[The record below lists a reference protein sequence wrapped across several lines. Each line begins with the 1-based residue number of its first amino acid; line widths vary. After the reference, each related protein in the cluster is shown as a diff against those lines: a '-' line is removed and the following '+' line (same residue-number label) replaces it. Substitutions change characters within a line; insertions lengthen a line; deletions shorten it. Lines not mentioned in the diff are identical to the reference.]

1 MRPTKSPSASP
12 SRASSA
18 KPPAGA
24 ALRQPRRGHGRA
36 TLADVAAAAG
46 VTAITVS
53 RYLREPQRVAADT
66 AAGIA
71 TALRQTG
78 YLPNKQAGVLASA
91 TNMAPGG
98 ARMVAALIP
107 SIANSIFAETV
118 QGLADALQGSGCELL
133 LGSTGYSIER
143 EEEQLRALLGWF
155 PSALI
160 VTGRRHSP
168 GALALLRQAQA
179 RGTPVI
185 EIWDHHPEPG
195 AESFTQIGFDH
206 EQVGRAM
213 AEHLIERGY
222 RTLAYI
228 DSGVAED
235 FRAHERGDGFLAAA
249 KRRRVPARRIT
260 APAGEAIG
268 AGRAAFDSL
277 LDSRGASSVRAAAFA
292 NDHIACGAL
301 LEARRRGLALP
312 QDLALLGFG
321 DFALG
326 QQLDPP
332 LSTVHTPRFEI
343 GQAAARALLK
353 ALHSGQAA
361 ADERLPW
368 TLIARGSS

>member
-1 MRPTKSPSASP
+1 V
-12 SRASSA
+12 
-18 KPPAGA
+18 
-24 ALRQPRRGHGRA
+24 RQPRRGHGRT

-53 RYLREPQRVAADT
+53 RYLREPHRVAPET
-66 AAGIA
+66 ASAVA
-71 TALRQTG
+71 AALHQTG

-91 TNMAPGG
+91 ASATPGS

-133 LGSTGYSIER
+133 LASTGYSVER

-155 PSALI
+155 PSALVI
-160 VTGRRHSP
+160 TGRRHTP

-222 RTLAYI
+222 RSLAYV

-235 FRAHERGDGFLAAA
+235 FRAHERGDGFVAAA
-249 KRRRVPARRIT
+249 RRRRVPARRVT

-268 AGRAAFDSL
+268 AGRQALAAL
-277 LDSRGASSVRAAAFA
+277 LGADGQPKVRAAAFA
-292 NDHIACGAL
+292 NDHLACGAL
-301 LEARRRGLALP
+301 LEAHSRGLAVP
-312 QDLALLGFG
+312 RDLALLGFG
-321 DFALG
+321 DFSLG
-326 QQLDPP
+326 RQLDPL

-343 GQAAARALLK
+343 GQAAARALLR
-353 ALHSGQAA
+353 ALSSGGSAP
-361 ADERLPW
+361 DERLPW
-368 TLIARGSS
+368 TLLCRGSS

>member
-1 MRPTKSPSASP
+1 MRQA
-12 SRASSA
+12 
-18 KPPAGA
+18 
-24 ALRQPRRGHGRA
+24 RRGHGRT

-53 RYLREPQRVAADT
+53 RYLREPHRVAPET
-66 AAGIA
+66 ASAVA
-71 TALRQTG
+71 AALHQTG

-91 TNMAPGG
+91 ASATPGS

-133 LGSTGYSIER
+133 LASTGYSVER

-155 PSALI
+155 PSALVI
-160 VTGRRHSP
+160 TGRRHTP

-185 EIWDHHPEPG
+185 EIWDHHPEVG
-195 AESFTQIGFDH
+195 AERFTQIGFDH

-222 RTLAYI
+222 RSLAYV

-235 FRAHERGDGFLAAA
+235 FRAHERGDGFVAAA
-249 KRRRVPARRIT
+249 RRRRVPARRVT

-268 AGRAAFDSL
+268 AGRQALTAL
-277 LDSRGASSVRAAAFA
+277 LRADGQPKVRAAAFA
-292 NDHIACGAL
+292 NDHLACGAL
-301 LEARRRGLALP
+301 LEAHSRGLAVP
-312 QDLALLGFG
+312 RDLALLGFG
-321 DFALG
+321 DFSLG
-326 QQLDPP
+326 RQLDPL

-343 GQAAARALLK
+343 GQAAARALLR
-353 ALHSGQAA
+353 ALSSGGSAP
-361 ADERLPW
+361 DERLPW
-368 TLIARGSS
+368 TLLCRGSS

>member
-1 MRPTKSPSASP
+1 MRPLDP
-12 SRASSA
+12 
-18 KPPAGA
+18 PPALPVAGTV
-24 ALRQPRRGHGRA
+24 RQPRRGHGRA

-53 RYLREPQRVAADT
+53 RYLREPHRVAPDT
-66 AAGIA
+66 AAGVA
-71 TALRQTG
+71 AALRTTG

-91 TNMAPGG
+91 ASGS

-133 LGSTGYSIER
+133 LAATGYSVER

-155 PSALI
+155 PSALV
-160 VTGRRHSP
+160 VTGRRHTP

-185 EIWDHHPEPG
+185 EIWDHQPEPG

-213 AEHLIERGY
+213 AEHLIARGY
-222 RTLAYI
+222 RSLAYV

-249 KRRRVPARRIT
+249 RRRRVPARRIT
-260 APAGEAIG
+260 APAGEAIECG
-268 AGRAAFDSL
+268 RLALAGL
-277 LDSRGASSVRAAAFA
+277 LGKDGRPIVRAAAFA
-292 NDHIACGAL
+292 NDHLACGAL
-301 LEARRRGLALP
+301 FEARVRGLAVP
-312 QDLALLGFG
+312 RDLALLGFG
-321 DFALG
+321 DFSLG
-326 QQLDPP
+326 RQLEPA

-343 GQAAARALLK
+343 GQAAARALLQ
-353 ALHSGQAA
+353 ALHSGRAA
-361 ADERLPW
+361 ADQRLSW

>member
-1 MRPTKSPSASP
+1 MRPTD
-12 SRASSA
+12 
-18 KPPAGA
+18 PPTGA
-24 ALRQPRRGHGRA
+24 ALTGRQPRRGHGRA
-36 TLADVAAAAG
+36 TLADVATAAG

-53 RYLREPQRVAADT
+53 RYLREPHRVAPDT

-71 TALRQTG
+71 AALRQTG

-91 TNMAPGG
+91 ASATPGS

-133 LGSTGYSIER
+133 LAATGYSAER

-155 PSALI
+155 PSALV
-160 VTGRRHSP
+160 VTGRRHTP
-168 GALALLRQAQA
+168 GAMALLRQAQA

-185 EIWDHHPEPG
+185 EIWDHRPERG
-195 AESFTQIGFDH
+195 AEGFTQIGFDH

-213 AEHLIERGY
+213 AEHLIARGH
-222 RTLAYI
+222 RSLAYV

-249 KRRRVPARRIT
+249 RRRRVPARRVT
-260 APAGEAIG
+260 APASEGIE
-268 AGRAAFDSL
+268 AGRRALAHL
-277 LDSRGASSVRAAAFA
+277 LDATGRPRVRAAAFA
-292 NDHIACGAL
+292 NDHLACGAM
-301 LEARRRGLALP
+301 LEARSRALAVP

-321 DFALG
+321 DFSLG
-326 QQLDPP
+326 RQLEPP
-332 LSTVHTPRFEI
+332 LSTVHTPRIEI
-343 GQAAARALLK
+343 GQAAARALLQ
-353 ALHSGQAA
+353 ALQSGHGA

-368 TLIARGSS
+368 TLLARGSS

>member
-1 MRPTKSPSASP
+1 MRPPDPSPARP
-12 SRASSA
+12 
-18 KPPAGA
+18 
-24 ALRQPRRGHGRA
+24 LVRQPRRGHGRT

-53 RYLREPQRVAADT
+53 RYLREPHRVAPET
-66 AAGIA
+66 ASAVA
-71 TALRQTG
+71 AALHQTG

-91 TNMAPGG
+91 ASATPGS

-133 LGSTGYSIER
+133 LASTGYSVER

-155 PSALI
+155 PSALVI
-160 VTGRRHSP
+160 TGRRHTP

-185 EIWDHHPEPG
+185 EIWDHHPEVG

-222 RTLAYI
+222 RSLAYV

-235 FRAHERGDGFLAAA
+235 FRAHERGDGFVAAA
-249 KRRRVPARRIT
+249 RRRRVAARRVT

-268 AGRAAFDSL
+268 AGRQALAAL
-277 LDSRGASSVRAAAFA
+277 LRADGQPKVRAAAFA
-292 NDHIACGAL
+292 NDHLACGAL
-301 LEARRRGLALP
+301 LEAHSRGLAVP
-312 QDLALLGFG
+312 RDLALLGFG
-321 DFALG
+321 DFSLG
-326 QQLDPP
+326 RQLDPL

-343 GQAAARALLK
+343 GQAAARALLR
-353 ALHSGQAA
+353 ALSSGGSAP
-361 ADERLPW
+361 DERLPW
-368 TLIARGSS
+368 TLLCRGSS

>member
-1 MRPTKSPSASP
+1 MRPSDPPPASP
-12 SRASSA
+12 
-18 KPPAGA
+18 PV
-24 ALRQPRRGHGRA
+24 RQPRRGHGRT

-53 RYLREPQRVAADT
+53 RYLREPHRVAPET
-66 AAGIA
+66 ASAVA
-71 TALRQTG
+71 AALHQTG

-91 TNMAPGG
+91 ASATPGS

-133 LGSTGYSIER
+133 LASTGYSVER

-155 PSALI
+155 PSALV
-160 VTGRRHSP
+160 VTGRRHTP
-168 GALALLRQAQA
+168 AALALLRQAQA

-222 RTLAYI
+222 RSLAYV

-235 FRAHERGDGFLAAA
+235 FRAHERGDGFVAAA
-249 KRRRVPARRIT
+249 RRRRVPARRVT

-268 AGRAAFDSL
+268 AGRQALAAL
-277 LDSRGASSVRAAAFA
+277 LRADGRPKVRAAAFA
-292 NDHIACGAL
+292 NDHLACGAL
-301 LEARRRGLALP
+301 LEAHSRGLAVP
-312 QDLALLGFG
+312 RDLALLGFG
-321 DFALG
+321 DFSLG
-326 QQLDPP
+326 RQLDPL

-343 GQAAARALLK
+343 GQAAARALLR
-353 ALHSGQAA
+353 ALSSGGSAP
-361 ADERLPW
+361 DERLPW
-368 TLIARGSS
+368 TLLCRGSS

>member
-1 MRPTKSPSASP
+1 MRRSAT
-12 SRASSA
+12 
-18 KPPAGA
+18 PPATPPTA
-24 ALRQPRRGHGRA
+24 RQPRRGHGRA

-53 RYLREPQRVAADT
+53 RYLREPQRVAPAT
-66 AAGIA
+66 AAAVA
-71 TALRQTG
+71 TALHLTG

-91 TNMAPGG
+91 AAGS

-118 QGLADALQGSGCELL
+118 QGLAEALQGSGCELL
-133 LGSTGYSIER
+133 LAATGYSAER

-155 PSALI
+155 PSALV
-160 VTGRRHSP
+160 VTGRRHTP

-195 AESFTQIGFDH
+195 AENFTQIGFDH

-213 AEHLIERGY
+213 AEHLIARGY
-222 RTLAYI
+222 RSLAYV

-260 APAGEAIG
+260 APAQEAIE
-268 AGRAAFDSL
+268 AGRQAFAGLVDTKG
-277 LDSRGASSVRAAAFA
+277 RPSVRAAAFA
-292 NDHIACGAL
+292 NDHLACGAL
-301 LEARRRGLALP
+301 LQARAHGLVLP

-321 DFALG
+321 DFSLG
-326 QQLDPP
+326 RQLDPP

-343 GQAAARALLK
+343 GQATARALLQ

>member
-1 MRPTKSPSASP
+1 MPRPTRASP
-12 SRASSA
+12 RATAPAASA
-18 KPPAGA
+18 AVN
-24 ALRQPRRGHGRA
+24 LRQPRRGHGRA
-36 TLADVAAAAG
+36 TLSDVAAASG

-53 RYLREPQRVAADT
+53 RYLREPQRVAL
-66 AAGIA
+66 A
-71 TALRQTG
+71 TAEAIGVALLATG
-78 YLPNKQAGVLASA
+78 YLPNKQAGALASA
-91 TNMAPGG
+91 SSGS

-133 LGSTGYSIER
+133 LASTGYSAER

-155 PSALI
+155 PSALV
-160 VTGRRHSP
+160 VTGRRHTP

-185 EIWDHHPEPG
+185 EIWDHRAEPG
-195 AESFTQIGFDH
+195 AERFTQIGFDH

-213 AEHLIERGY
+213 AEHLIDRGY
-222 RTLAYI
+222 RSLAYV

-249 KRRRVPARRIT
+249 KRKRVPARRVT
-260 APAGEAIG
+260 APAHEAIE
-268 AGRAAFDSL
+268 AGRSAFNSL
-277 LDSRGASSVRAAAFA
+277 LDAKGRLTVRAAAFA
-292 NDHIACGAL
+292 NDHLACGAL
-301 LEARRRGLALP
+301 LQAQARGLAVP

-321 DFALG
+321 DFSLG
-326 QQLDPP
+326 RQLDPA

-343 GQAAARALLK
+343 GQAAARALLQ
-353 ALHSGQAA
+353 ALRSGRSA

>member
-1 MRPTKSPSASP
+1 MPPSNP
-12 SRASSA
+12 L
-18 KPPAGA
+18 PPHA
-24 ALRQPRRGHGRA
+24 AQRQPRRGHGRA
-36 TLADVAAAAG
+36 TLADVASAAG

-53 RYLREPQRVAADT
+53 RYLREPHRVAPST
-66 AAGIA
+66 ASAVA
-71 TALRQTG
+71 AALQQTG

-91 TNMAPGG
+91 AKAAPGG

-118 QGLADALQGSGCELL
+118 QGLADTLQGSGCELL
-133 LGSTGYSIER
+133 LASTGYSVER

-155 PSALI
+155 PSALV
-160 VTGRRHSP
+160 VTGRRHTP
-168 GALALLRQAQA
+168 GALALLRQAQG

-213 AEHLIERGY
+213 AEHLIQRGH
-222 RTLAYI
+222 RSLAYV

-249 KRRRVPARRIT
+249 KRRRVAARRVT
-260 APAGEAIG
+260 APAGEAIE
-268 AGRAAFDSL
+268 AGRLALAAL
-277 LDSRGASSVRAAAFA
+277 LDPEGRLTVHGAAFA
-292 NDHIACGAL
+292 NDHLACGAL
-301 LEARRRGLALP
+301 LEARQRGLALP

-321 DFALG
+321 DFSLG
-326 QQLDPP
+326 RQLDPP

-343 GQAAARALLK
+343 GQAAARALLQ
-353 ALHSGQAA
+353 ALHSGRPA
-361 ADERLPW
+361 ADQRLPW
-368 TLIARGSS
+368 TLITRGSS

>member
-1 MRPTKSPSASP
+1 MRPAAAPSTV
-12 SRASSA
+12 
-18 KPPAGA
+18 KPRP
-24 ALRQPRRGHGRA
+24 ALRQARRGHGRA
-36 TLADVAAAAG
+36 TLADVAGAAG

-53 RYLREPQRVAADT
+53 RYLRQPERVAP
-66 AAGIA
+66 A
-71 TALRQTG
+71 TARAVAAALLATG

-91 TNMAPGG
+91 ASAPAGG

-133 LGSTGYSIER
+133 LAATGYSAER

-155 PSALI
+155 PSALV
-160 VTGRRHSP
+160 VTGRQHSP
-168 GALALLRQAQA
+168 GALALLRQAQS

-206 EQVGRAM
+206 EQVGQAM
-213 AEHLIERGY
+213 AEHLIDRGH
-222 RTLAYI
+222 RKLAYV

-249 KRRRVPARRIT
+249 KRRGVPARRVT
-260 APAGEAIG
+260 APAIEAIE
-268 AGRAAFDSL
+268 AGRRALAAL
-277 LDSRGASSVRAAAFA
+277 LGADGRPSVRAAAFA
-292 NDHIACGAL
+292 NDHLACGAL
-301 LEARRRGLALP
+301 FEARARSLAVP
-312 QDLALLGFG
+312 HDLALLGFG
-321 DFALG
+321 DFSLG
-326 QQLDPP
+326 RQLDPP

-343 GQAAARALLK
+343 GQAAAQALLQS
-353 ALHSGQAA
+353 LESGLPA
-361 ADERLPW
+361 ADARLPW

>member
-1 MRPTKSPSASP
+1 M
-12 SRASSA
+12 
-18 KPPAGA
+18 
-24 ALRQPRRGHGRA
+24 
-36 TLADVAAAAG
+36 AAAAG

-53 RYLREPQRVAADT
+53 RYLREPQRVAPAT
-66 AAGIA
+66 ASAIA
-71 TALRQTG
+71 TALRRTG

-91 TNMAPGG
+91 ANGS

-133 LGSTGYSIER
+133 LAATGYSVER

-160 VTGRRHSP
+160 VTGRRHTP
-168 GALALLRQAQA
+168 GALRLLRQAQA

-185 EIWDHHPEPG
+185 EIWDHRPEPG
-195 AESFTQIGFDH
+195 AEGFTQIGFDH
-206 EQVGRAM
+206 PQVGHAM
-213 AEHLIERGY
+213 AAHLIERGY
-222 RTLAYI
+222 RRLAYV

-235 FRAHERGDGFLAAA
+235 FRAHERGDGFLAEAR
-249 KRRRVPARRIT
+249 RRRVSAERIT
-260 APAGEAIG
+260 APALEAIE
-268 AGRAAFDSL
+268 AGRQAFDGMI
-277 LDSRGASSVRAAAFA
+277 DSKGRPRVRAAAFA
-292 NDHIACGAL
+292 NDHLACGAL
-301 LEARRRGLALP
+301 LQARARGLALP

-321 DFALG
+321 DFSLG
-326 QQLDPP
+326 RQLDPP

-343 GQAAARALLK
+343 GQAAARALLL
-353 ALHSGQAA
+353 ALQSGQNA

>member
-1 MRPTKSPSASP
+1 MRSSDAPSAGL
-12 SRASSA
+12 
-18 KPPAGA
+18 PA
-24 ALRQPRRGHGRA
+24 RQPRRGHGRT

-53 RYLREPQRVAADT
+53 RYLREPHRVAPET
-66 AAGIA
+66 AQAVA
-71 TALRQTG
+71 AALRQTG

-91 TNMAPGG
+91 ASATPGS

-133 LGSTGYSIER
+133 LAATGYSVER

-155 PSALI
+155 PSALV
-160 VTGRRHSP
+160 VTGRRHTP

-213 AEHLIERGY
+213 AEHLIERGF
-222 RTLAYI
+222 RSLAYV

-249 KRRRVPARRIT
+249 RRRRVPARRLT
-260 APAGEAIG
+260 APADEAIE
-268 AGRAAFDSL
+268 AGRRALAAL
-277 LDSRGASSVRAAAFA
+277 LSGDGRPTVRAAAFA
-292 NDHIACGAL
+292 NDHLACGAL
-301 LEARRRGLALP
+301 LEARARGLAVP
-312 QDLALLGFG
+312 QGLALLGFG
-321 DFALG
+321 DFSLG
-326 QQLDPP
+326 RQLEPP

-343 GQAAARALLK
+343 GQAAARALLR
-353 ALHSGQAA
+353 ALQSGRSAP
-361 ADERLPW
+361 DERLPW
-368 TLIARGSS
+368 TLLHRGSS

>member
-1 MRPTKSPSASP
+1 M
-12 SRASSA
+12 
-18 KPPAGA
+18 
-24 ALRQPRRGHGRA
+24 RQPRRGHGRT

-53 RYLREPQRVAADT
+53 RYLREPHRVAPET
-66 AAGIA
+66 ASAVA
-71 TALRQTG
+71 AALHQTG

-91 TNMAPGG
+91 ASATPGS

-133 LGSTGYSIER
+133 LASTGYSVER

-155 PSALI
+155 PSALVI
-160 VTGRRHSP
+160 TGRRHTP

-222 RTLAYI
+222 RSLAYV

-235 FRAHERGDGFLAAA
+235 FRAHERGDGFVAAA
-249 KRRRVPARRIT
+249 RRRRVAARRVT

-268 AGRAAFDSL
+268 AGRQALAAL
-277 LDSRGASSVRAAAFA
+277 LRADGRPKVRAAAFA
-292 NDHIACGAL
+292 NDHLACGAL
-301 LEARRRGLALP
+301 LEAHSRGLAVP
-312 QDLALLGFG
+312 RDLALLGFG
-321 DFALG
+321 DFSLG
-326 QQLDPP
+326 RQLDPL

-343 GQAAARALLK
+343 GQAAARALLR
-353 ALHSGQAA
+353 ALSSGGSAP
-361 ADERLPW
+361 DERLPW
-368 TLIARGSS
+368 TLLCRGSS

>member
-1 MRPTKSPSASP
+1 MPPSNP
-12 SRASSA
+12 L
-18 KPPAGA
+18 PAHA
-24 ALRQPRRGHGRA
+24 APRQPRRGHGRA

-53 RYLREPQRVAADT
+53 RYLREPHRVAA
-66 AAGIA
+66 A
-71 TALRQTG
+71 TASAVAAALQQTG

-91 TNMAPGG
+91 ANAAPGG

-133 LGSTGYSIER
+133 LASTGYSVER

-155 PSALI
+155 PSALV
-160 VTGRRHSP
+160 VTGRRHTP

-213 AEHLIERGY
+213 AEHLIERGH
-222 RTLAYI
+222 RSLAYV

-235 FRAHERGDGFLAAA
+235 FRARERGDGFLAAA
-249 KRRRVPARRIT
+249 KRRRVPARRLT
-260 APAGEAIG
+260 APAGEAIE
-268 AGRAAFDSL
+268 AGRLAFASL
-277 LDSRGASSVRAAAFA
+277 LDPEGHPAVRAAAFA
-292 NDHIACGAL
+292 NDHLACGAL
-301 LEARRRGLALP
+301 FEARQRGLALP

-321 DFALG
+321 DFSLG
-326 QQLDPP
+326 RQLDPP

-343 GQAAARALLK
+343 GQAAARALLQ

-361 ADERLPW
+361 ADQRLPW